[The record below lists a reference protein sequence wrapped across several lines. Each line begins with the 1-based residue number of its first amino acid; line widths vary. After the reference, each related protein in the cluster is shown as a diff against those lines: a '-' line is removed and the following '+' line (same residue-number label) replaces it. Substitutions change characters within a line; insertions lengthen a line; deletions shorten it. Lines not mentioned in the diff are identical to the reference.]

1 MKGQEKNNG
10 PDQGRI
16 SQKNRT
22 RAALV
27 AAASEMVK
35 AGKQPTVSE
44 AAEAADISR
53 ATAYRYFPTQE
64 MLLAE
69 VALFAVGGPLFSDAD
84 ENMPLPDAIG
94 RLVRRMGNWA
104 FANEQPLRTLLRLS
118 LDPLSGVHRPG
129 HRREWIADALAG
141 ARERMD
147 AQTFNRL
154 SSALTLLMGIDP
166 VVVMKDIAGAS
177 REEALDA
184 MEWSARALVSAALS
198 TASTPRREKEK
209 PVRRPRKRRS
219 E

>member
-1 MKGQEKNNG
+1 MNGQEKNNG
-10 PDQGRI
+10 AAPGRI

-27 AAASEMVK
+27 AAASQMVK
-35 AGKQPTVSE
+35 AGKQPTVSD
-44 AAEAADISR
+44 AAEASGISR
-53 ATAYRYFPTQE
+53 ATAYRYFPAQE

-84 ENMPLPDAIG
+84 ENVPLPDAIG
-94 RLVRRMGNWA
+94 RLVRRVGDWA

-118 LDPLSGVHRPG
+118 LDPSSGVHRPG
-129 HRREWIADALAG
+129 HRREWIAEALAG

-147 AQTFNRL
+147 AKTFNRL
-154 SSALTLLMGIDP
+154 SRTLTLLMGIDP
-166 VVVMKDIAGAS
+166 VVVMRDIADAS

-184 MEWSARALVSAALS
+184 MEWSARTLVSAALNGECR
-198 TASTPRREKEK
+198 PGRGREI
-209 PVRRPRKRRS
+209 PAGRSRKRRL